1 MSTKSIAQYLEFANL
16 QIAAEAF
23 YRKINDAPNWQ
34 VGDRGNVKFEN
45 LILQPKALESGNN
58 HTSKFSPTLAAEF
71 IQKWKMVAHIA
82 NTGTGFSGTL
92 FEALND
98 IPGTEIKK
106 GDLTLSF
113 RSTEFVEDAVRDN
126 RATNKFEIK
135 DKEFAFGQ
143 IADMERW
150 VAMLKEQG
158 VLPQGKQ
165 INVTGY
171 SLGAH
176 LATALNIWY
185 RDEGLIDSTYTF
197 NGAGVGWNAERKE
210 ISKQELREAITKFW
224 IMRESGITDQLLE
237 KMTLNNTVV
246 ANPKEDYAVVSALL
260 GGKAVES
267 LKNTLEP

>member
-1 MSTKSIAQYLEFANL
+1 MTTKSVAQYLEFANL

-23 YRKINDAPNWQ
+23 YDRINDAPNWQ
-34 VGDRGNVKFEN
+34 VGNQGNIKFEN
-45 LILQPKALESGNN
+45 IITKPLLVTGNDHN
-58 HTSKFSPTLAAEF
+58 SKFSPTLAAEF

-82 NTGTGFSGTL
+82 NTGAGFSGTL

-126 RATNKFEIK
+126 RATNKLEIN
-135 DKEFAFGQ
+135 DKGFAFGQ
-143 IADMERW
+143 ITDMIRW
-150 VAMLKEQG
+150 VEQLKAQG
-158 VLPQGKQ
+158 LLPAEKHL
-165 INVTGY
+165 NVTGY

-267 LKNTLEP
+267 LNNTLEP